1 TQTRFGSIMNAS
13 NATRQ
18 KLVIAVDGPSG
29 SGKSS
34 ISREAAKRLG
44 FNFLDTGAMYR
55 MMTLFLSR
63 KNVKTDEEIAI
74 VFANDDINFEISTNP
89 TEIMFKLN
97 GEDVSKIIRTEE
109 VTRNVS
115 FYSALQLVRNF
126 LLEKQRFIINNSSHS
141 IVVEG
146 RDIGSVV
153 VPNADLKIFI
163 TASEKAR
170 AERRAKELNLDVA
183 QVLNDQKIRDQKDS
197 SRKISPLIKLED
209 SMELDTSHLSF
220 DQSVEK
226 FIELVKNV

>member
-1 TQTRFGSIMNAS
+1 MNAS

-55 MMTLFLSR
+55 MITLFLSR
-63 KNVKTDEEIAI
+63 KNVKNDEEIEI
-74 VFANDDINFEISTNP
+74 VLANDDINFEISTNP

-97 GEDVSKIIRTEE
+97 GEDVSKIIRTED

-126 LLEKQRFIINNSSHS
+126 LLEKQRFIIMNSNDS

-209 SMELDTSHLSF
+209 SMELDTSQLSF
-220 DQSVEK
+220 DQSVKK

>member
-1 TQTRFGSIMNAS
+1 MNAS

-55 MMTLFLSR
+55 MITLFLSR
-63 KNVKTDEEIAI
+63 KNVKDDEEIEI
-74 VFANDDINFEISTNP
+74 VLANDDINFDISTNP

-126 LLEKQRFIINNSSHS
+126 LLEKQRFIIKNSNDS

-209 SMELDTSHLSF
+209 SMELDTSQLSF

>member
-1 TQTRFGSIMNAS
+1 MNAS

-55 MMTLFLSR
+55 MITLFLSR
-63 KNVKTDEEIAI
+63 KNVKNDEEIEI
-74 VFANDDINFEISTNP
+74 VLANDDINFDISTNP

-126 LLEKQRFIINNSSHS
+126 LLEKQRFIINNSNDS

-209 SMELDTSHLSF
+209 SMELDTSQLSF

>member
-1 TQTRFGSIMNAS
+1 MNAS

-55 MMTLFLSR
+55 MITLFLSR
-63 KNVKTDEEIAI
+63 KNVKNDEEIEI

-126 LLEKQRFIINNSSHS
+126 LLEKQRFIIMNSNDS

-209 SMELDTSHLSF
+209 SMELDTSQLSF

>member
-1 TQTRFGSIMNAS
+1 MNAS
-13 NATRQ
+13 NTTRQ

-34 ISREAAKRLG
+34 VSREAARRLG

-55 MMTLFLSR
+55 MITLFLSR
-63 KNVKTDEEIAI
+63 KNINNVKEIELSFRNNEI
-74 VFANDDINFEISTNP
+74 EFEISTNP
-89 TEIMFKLN
+89 TDIMFKLN
-97 GEDVSKIIRTEE
+97 GEDVSKVIRTEA

-115 FYSALQLVRNF
+115 FYSSLQLVRNF
-126 LLEKQRFIINNSSHS
+126 LLEKQRIIISNSSNS

-153 VPNADLKIFI
+153 MPNADLKIFI

-170 AERRAKELNLDVA
+170 AERRAKELNMDIS
-183 QVLNDQKIRDQKDS
+183 QVLNDQKIRDEKDS
-197 SRKISPLIKLED
+197 SRKISPLLKLED
-209 SMELDTSHLSF
+209 ATELDTSLLTF
-220 DQSVEK
+220 DESVEK

>member
-1 TQTRFGSIMNAS
+1 MNAS

-55 MMTLFLSR
+55 MITLFLSR

-89 TEIMFKLN
+89 TQIMFKLN

-126 LLEKQRFIINNSSHS
+126 LLEKQRFIIMNSNDS

-170 AERRAKELNLDVA
+170 AERRSKELNLDVA

-209 SMELDTSHLSF
+209 SMELDTSQLSF

>member
-1 TQTRFGSIMNAS
+1 MNAS

-55 MMTLFLSR
+55 MITLFLSQ
-63 KNVKTDEEIAI
+63 KNVKTDEEIEI
-74 VFANDDINFEISTNP
+74 VLANDDINFEISTNP

-126 LLEKQRFIINNSSHS
+126 LLEKQRFIINNSNDS

-170 AERRAKELNLDVA
+170 AERRAKELNLEVA

-209 SMELDTSHLSF
+209 SMELDTSQLSF

>member
-1 TQTRFGSIMNAS
+1 MNAS

-55 MMTLFLSR
+55 MITLFLSR
-63 KNVKTDEEIAI
+63 KNLKNDEEIEI
-74 VFANDDINFEISTNP
+74 VLANDDINFDISTNP

-126 LLEKQRFIINNSSHS
+126 LLEKQRFIIMNSNDS

-153 VPNADLKIFI
+153 VPYADLKIFI

-209 SMELDTSHLSF
+209 SMELDTSQLSF
-220 DQSVEK
+220 DQSVKK

>member
-1 TQTRFGSIMNAS
+1 
-13 NATRQ
+13 
-18 KLVIAVDGPSG
+18 
-29 SGKSS
+29 
-34 ISREAAKRLG
+34 
-44 FNFLDTGAMYR
+44 
-55 MMTLFLSR
+55 
-63 KNVKTDEEIAI
+63 
-74 VFANDDINFEISTNP
+74 
-89 TEIMFKLN
+89 
-97 GEDVSKIIRTEE
+97 
-109 VTRNVS
+109 
-115 FYSALQLVRNF
+115 VRNF
-126 LLEKQRFIINNSSHS
+126 LLEKQRFIINNSNES

-163 TASEKAR
+163 TASDEAR

-209 SMELDTSHLSF
+209 SMELDTSQLSF

>member
-1 TQTRFGSIMNAS
+1 MNAS

-55 MMTLFLSR
+55 MITLFLSR
-63 KNVKTDEEIAI
+63 KNVKTDEEIDI

-97 GEDVSKIIRTEE
+97 GEDVSKIIRTED

-126 LLEKQRFIINNSSHS
+126 LLEKQRFIINNSNES

-163 TASEKAR
+163 TASDEAR

-209 SMELDTSHLSF
+209 SMELDTSQLSF

>member
-1 TQTRFGSIMNAS
+1 MNAS

-63 KNVKTDEEIAI
+63 KNVRNDEEIEI
-74 VFANDDINFEISTNP
+74 VLANDDINFEISTNP

-97 GEDVSKIIRTEE
+97 GEDVSKIIRTED

-126 LLEKQRFIINNSSHS
+126 LLEKQRFIINNSNNS

-209 SMELDTSHLSF
+209 SMVLDTSQLSF

>member
-1 TQTRFGSIMNAS
+1 MNAS
-13 NATRQ
+13 NTTRQ

-34 ISREAAKRLG
+34 VSREAARRLG

-55 MMTLFLSR
+55 MITLFLSR
-63 KNVKTDEEIAI
+63 KNINNVKEIELSLRNNEI
-74 VFANDDINFEISTNP
+74 EFEISTNP
-89 TEIMFKLN
+89 TDIMFKLN
-97 GEDVSKIIRTEE
+97 GEDVSKVIRTEA

-126 LLEKQRFIINNSSHS
+126 LLEKQRIIISNSSNS

-170 AERRAKELNLDVA
+170 AERRAKELNMDIS
-183 QVLNDQKIRDQKDS
+183 QVLNDQKIRDEKDS
-197 SRKISPLIKLED
+197 SRKISPLLKLED
-209 SMELDTSHLSF
+209 AIELDTSLLTF
-220 DQSVEK
+220 DESVEK

>member
-1 TQTRFGSIMNAS
+1 MNAS

-18 KLVIAVDGPSG
+18 KLVVAVDGPSG

-55 MMTLFLSR
+55 MITLFLSR
-63 KNVKTDEEIAI
+63 KNLKNDEEIEI
-74 VFANDDINFEISTNP
+74 VLANDDINFDISTNP

-126 LLEKQRFIINNSSHS
+126 LLEKQRFIINNSNDS

-153 VPNADLKIFI
+153 MPNADLKIFI

-209 SMELDTSHLSF
+209 SMELDTSQLSF
-220 DQSVEK
+220 DQSVKK

>member
-1 TQTRFGSIMNAS
+1 MNAS

-18 KLVIAVDGPSG
+18 KLVIAVDGPSA

-34 ISREAAKRLG
+34 ISREAAKRLR

-55 MMTLFLSR
+55 MITLFLSR

-89 TEIMFKLN
+89 TEVMFKLN

-126 LLEKQRFIINNSSHS
+126 LLEKQRFIIMNSNDS

-209 SMELDTSHLSF
+209 SMELDTSQLSF
-220 DQSVEK
+220 DQSVKK

>member
-1 TQTRFGSIMNAS
+1 MNAS

-18 KLVIAVDGPSG
+18 KLIIAVDGPSG

-55 MMTLFLSR
+55 MITLFLSR

-89 TEIMFKLN
+89 TEVMFKLN

-126 LLEKQRFIINNSSHS
+126 LLEKQRFIIMNSNDS

-209 SMELDTSHLSF
+209 SMELDTSQLSF

>member
-1 TQTRFGSIMNAS
+1 MNAS

-55 MMTLFLSR
+55 MITLFLSR
-63 KNVKTDEEIAI
+63 KNVKNDQEIEI
-74 VFANDDINFEISTNP
+74 VLANDDVNFEISTNP

-126 LLEKQRFIINNSSHS
+126 LLEKQRFIINNSNDS

-197 SRKISPLIKLED
+197 SRKISPLVKLED
-209 SMELDTSHLSF
+209 SMVLDTSQFSF

>member
-1 TQTRFGSIMNAS
+1 MNAS

-55 MMTLFLSR
+55 MITLFLSR
-63 KNVKTDEEIAI
+63 KNVKDDEEIEI
-74 VFANDDINFEISTNP
+74 VLANDDINFDISTNP

-126 LLEKQRFIINNSSHS
+126 LLEKQRFIIMNSNDS

-209 SMELDTSHLSF
+209 SMELDTSQLSF

-226 FIELVKNV
+226 FIELVTNV

>member
-1 TQTRFGSIMNAS
+1 MNAS

-126 LLEKQRFIINNSSHS
+126 LLEKQRFIINNSNDS

-209 SMELDTSHLSF
+209 SMELDTSQLSF

>member
-1 TQTRFGSIMNAS
+1 MNAS

-18 KLVIAVDGPSG
+18 KLIIAVDGPSG

-55 MMTLFLSR
+55 MITLFLSR
-63 KNVKTDEEIAI
+63 KNVKTDEEIDI

-97 GEDVSKIIRTEE
+97 GEDVSKIIRTED

-126 LLEKQRFIINNSSHS
+126 LLEKQRFIINNSNES

-163 TASEKAR
+163 TASDEAR

-209 SMELDTSHLSF
+209 SMELDTSQLSF

>member
-1 TQTRFGSIMNAS
+1 MNAS
-13 NATRQ
+13 NAARQ

-55 MMTLFLSR
+55 MITLFLSR
-63 KNVKTDEEIAI
+63 KNVKNDKEIEI
-74 VFANDDINFEISTNP
+74 VLANDDINFEISTNP

-115 FYSALQLVRNF
+115 FYSAMQLVRNF
-126 LLEKQRFIINNSSHS
+126 LLEKQRFIINNSNDS

-170 AERRAKELNLDVA
+170 AERRAKELNLNVA

-209 SMELDTSHLSF
+209 SMELDTSQLSF

>member
-1 TQTRFGSIMNAS
+1 MNAS
-13 NATRQ
+13 NTTRQ

-34 ISREAAKRLG
+34 VSREAARRLG

-55 MMTLFLSR
+55 MITLFLSR
-63 KNVKTDEEIAI
+63 KNINNVKEIELSFRNNEI
-74 VFANDDINFEISTNP
+74 EFEISTNP
-89 TEIMFKLN
+89 TDILFKLN
-97 GEDVSKIIRTEE
+97 GEDVSKVIRTEA

-115 FYSALQLVRNF
+115 LYSSLQLVRNF
-126 LLEKQRFIINNSSHS
+126 LLEKQRIIISNSSNS

-170 AERRAKELNLDVA
+170 AERRAKELNMDIS
-183 QVLNDQKIRDQKDS
+183 QVLNDQKIRDEKDS
-197 SRKISPLIKLED
+197 SRKISPLLKLED
-209 SMELDTSHLSF
+209 AIELDTSLLTF
-220 DQSVEK
+220 DESVEK

>member
-1 TQTRFGSIMNAS
+1 MNAS

-55 MMTLFLSR
+55 MITLFLSR
-63 KNVKTDEEIAI
+63 KNLKNDEEIEI
-74 VFANDDINFEISTNP
+74 VLANDDINFDISTNP

-126 LLEKQRFIINNSSHS
+126 LLEKQRFIIMNSNDS

-209 SMELDTSHLSF
+209 SMELDTSQLSF

>member
-1 TQTRFGSIMNAS
+1 MNAS

-55 MMTLFLSR
+55 MITLFLSR
-63 KNVKTDEEIAI
+63 KNLKNDDEIEI
-74 VFANDDINFEISTNP
+74 VLANDDINFEISTNP

-126 LLEKQRFIINNSSHS
+126 LLEKQRFIIMNSNDS

-153 VPNADLKIFI
+153 VPYADLKIFI

-209 SMELDTSHLSF
+209 SMELDTSQLSF

>member
-1 TQTRFGSIMNAS
+1 MNAS

-55 MMTLFLSR
+55 MITLFLSR

-89 TEIMFKLN
+89 TQIMFKLN
-97 GEDVSKIIRTEE
+97 GEDVSKIIRNEE

-126 LLEKQRFIINNSSHS
+126 LLEKQRFIIMNSNDS

-209 SMELDTSHLSF
+209 SMELDTSQLSF

>member
-1 TQTRFGSIMNAS
+1 MNAS

-55 MMTLFLSR
+55 MITLFLSR

-89 TEIMFKLN
+89 TEVMFKLN

-126 LLEKQRFIINNSSHS
+126 LLEKQRFIIMNSNDS

-209 SMELDTSHLSF
+209 SMELDTSQLSF

>member
-1 TQTRFGSIMNAS
+1 MNAS

-55 MMTLFLSR
+55 MITLFLSR
-63 KNVKTDEEIAI
+63 KNVKNDEEIEI
-74 VFANDDINFEISTNP
+74 VLANDDINFDISTNP

-126 LLEKQRFIINNSSHS
+126 LLEKQRFIIMNSNDS

-209 SMELDTSHLSF
+209 SMELDTSQLSF

>member
-1 TQTRFGSIMNAS
+1 MNAS

-55 MMTLFLSR
+55 MITLFLSR

-126 LLEKQRFIINNSSHS
+126 LLEKQRFIIMNSNDS

-209 SMELDTSHLSF
+209 SMELDTSQLSF

>member
-1 TQTRFGSIMNAS
+1 MNAS

-55 MMTLFLSR
+55 MITLFLSR
-63 KNVKTDEEIAI
+63 KNVKNDKEIEL

-126 LLEKQRFIINNSSHS
+126 LLEKQRFIIMNSNDS

-209 SMELDTSHLSF
+209 SMELDTSQLSF

>member
-1 TQTRFGSIMNAS
+1 MNAS

-44 FNFLDTGAMYR
+44 FNFLDTGVMYR
-55 MMTLFLSR
+55 MITLFLSR
-63 KNVKTDEEIAI
+63 KNVKNDEEIEI
-74 VFANDDINFEISTNP
+74 VLANDDINFEISTNP

-126 LLEKQRFIINNSSHS
+126 LLEKQRFIIMNSNDS

-209 SMELDTSHLSF
+209 SMELDTSQLSF

>member
-1 TQTRFGSIMNAS
+1 MNAS

-55 MMTLFLSR
+55 MITLFLSR
-63 KNVKTDEEIAI
+63 KNVKTDEEIEI
-74 VFANDDINFEISTNP
+74 VLANDDINFDISTNP

-126 LLEKQRFIINNSSHS
+126 LLEKQRFIIMNSNDS

-209 SMELDTSHLSF
+209 SMELDTSQLSF

>member
-1 TQTRFGSIMNAS
+1 MNAS

-18 KLVIAVDGPSG
+18 KLIIAVDGPSG

-55 MMTLFLSR
+55 MITLFLSR
-63 KNVKTDEEIAI
+63 KNLKNDEEIEI
-74 VFANDDINFEISTNP
+74 VLANDDINFDISTNP

-126 LLEKQRFIINNSSHS
+126 LLEKQRFIIMNSNDS

-209 SMELDTSHLSF
+209 SMELDTSQLSF

>member
-1 TQTRFGSIMNAS
+1 MNAS

-55 MMTLFLSR
+55 MITLFLSR
-63 KNVKTDEEIAI
+63 KNLKNDEEIEI
-74 VFANDDINFEISTNP
+74 VLANDDINFDISTNP

-126 LLEKQRFIINNSSHS
+126 LLEKQRFIINNSNDS

-153 VPNADLKIFI
+153 MPNADLKIFI

-209 SMELDTSHLSF
+209 SMELDTSQLSF

>member
-1 TQTRFGSIMNAS
+1 MNAS

-55 MMTLFLSR
+55 MITLFLSR
-63 KNVKTDEEIAI
+63 KNVKNDQEIEI
-74 VFANDDINFEISTNP
+74 VLANDDVNFEISTNP

-97 GEDVSKIIRTEE
+97 GEDVSKIIRTKE

-126 LLEKQRFIINNSSHS
+126 LLEKQRLIINNSNKS

-209 SMELDTSHLSF
+209 SMELDTSLLSF
-220 DQSVEK
+220 DQCVEK

>member
-1 TQTRFGSIMNAS
+1 MNAS

-55 MMTLFLSR
+55 MITLFLSR
-63 KNVKTDEEIAI
+63 KNVKDDEEIEI
-74 VFANDDINFEISTNP
+74 VLANDDINFDISTNP

-126 LLEKQRFIINNSSHS
+126 LLEKQRFIINNSNDS

-209 SMELDTSHLSF
+209 SMELDTSQLSF

>member
-1 TQTRFGSIMNAS
+1 MMNAS

-55 MMTLFLSR
+55 MITLFLSR
-63 KNVKTDEEIAI
+63 KNVNTDEEIAI

-109 VTRNVS
+109 
-115 FYSALQLVRNF
+115 
-126 LLEKQRFIINNSSHS
+126 
-141 IVVEG
+141 
-146 RDIGSVV
+146 
-153 VPNADLKIFI
+153 
-163 TASEKAR
+163 
-170 AERRAKELNLDVA
+170 
-183 QVLNDQKIRDQKDS
+183 
-197 SRKISPLIKLED
+197 
-209 SMELDTSHLSF
+209 
-220 DQSVEK
+220 
-226 FIELVKNV
+226 

>member
-1 TQTRFGSIMNAS
+1 MNAS

-18 KLVIAVDGPSG
+18 KLVIAVDGPSA

-55 MMTLFLSR
+55 MITLFLSR

-126 LLEKQRFIINNSSHS
+126 LLEKQRFIIMNSNDS

-209 SMELDTSHLSF
+209 SMELDTSQLSF

>member
-1 TQTRFGSIMNAS
+1 MNAS

-55 MMTLFLSR
+55 MITLFLFR
-63 KNVKTDEEIAI
+63 KNVKNDEEIEI
-74 VFANDDINFEISTNP
+74 VLANDDINFEISTNP

-126 LLEKQRFIINNSSHS
+126 LLEKQRFIINNSNDS

-209 SMELDTSHLSF
+209 SMELDTSQLSF